1 MREVE
6 TRSLSNTT
14 SPAWQ
19 QSFHMPIEDVS
30 HVLRIIALHD
40 AQKGAASCPA
50 PCLHP
55 CHIPAFYHDG
65 WQLVDCA

>member
-6 TRSLSNTT
+6 TRSMSNTT
-14 SPAWQ
+14 TPQWG

-40 AQKGAASCPA
+40 AQKGETFKPQPHTFNPKPDAELQQRCWVS
-50 PCLHP
+50 
-55 CHIPAFYHDG
+55 
-65 WQLVDCA
+65 